1 MVSPQHISFL
11 YAVML
16 MMCFWYC
23 SLLWDLPAVQ
33 IAQSIFEY
41 LSSFLTPKEN
51 KSPVL
56 NSENGRCFMDLLYVF
71 RCSFQKYFKN
81 RESG

>member
-1 MVSPQHISFL
+1 MALPQHILFL
-11 YAVML
+11 YAATL

-33 IAQSIFEY
+33 TAQSIFEY
-41 LSSFLTPKEN
+41 LSSFLIPKEN

-56 NSENGRCFMDLLYVF
+56 NSENG
-71 RCSFQKYFKN
+71 
-81 RESG
+81 